1 LYQYDKYDHALVQ
14 ARVQQFRDQ
23 VERRLSGELSEE
35 EFLPLRLQNGLYL
48 QKQAYMLRVA
58 IPYGTLSSDQLR
70 TLSQIANLY
79 DKNYGHFTTRQNIQ
93 FNWIKLEEVPD
104 ILQLLANHEM
114 HAIQTSGNCVRNITT
129 EAFAGVASDELIDP
143 RPLAEILRQWST
155 VNPEFLYLPRKFKIA
170 ISSSEHDRAAVRSH
184 DIGLYLYRDKHEEMR
199 LKVMVGGGLG
209 RTPILNQLVREDL
222 PWQHLLTYVEAV
234 LRVYNRYGRR
244 DNKYK
249 ARIKILVKTLGVDA
263 FAQEV
268 EQEWEQIRDSFAEL
282 TLAEYQRVS
291 ANFTP
296 PAYKNLDAI
305 DLVYGSWMARD
316 SAFSTWVHNNTHS
329 HKVAGYVSVILS
341 TKPGPHVPPGDVT
354 GKQMSAIA
362 DLAEQFGFGEIRVTH
377 EQNLV
382 LPDIRKSDLYP
393 LWKILDDLNLAT
405 PNIGLLT
412 DVIVCP
418 GGDYCSLA
426 STRSLPVS
434 REIQQRFDKLDFL
447 HELGELSLNISG
459 CVNACG
465 HHHIGNIGILG
476 VDKKGEEF
484 FQITIGGAQGKNSA
498 IGKVIGPAFK
508 ADEVPNAID
517 RLLSTYL
524 DYREQDEVF
533 IETVH
538 RIGLLPFKERVY
550 KSAFKESA

>member
-1 LYQYDKYDHALVQ
+1 
-14 ARVQQFRDQ
+14 
-23 VERRLSGELSEE
+23 
-35 EFLPLRLQNGLYL
+35 
-48 QKQAYMLRVA
+48 
-58 IPYGTLSSDQLR
+58 
-70 TLSQIANLY
+70 
-79 DKNYGHFTTRQNIQ
+79 
-93 FNWIKLEEVPD
+93 
-104 ILQLLANHEM
+104 
-114 HAIQTSGNCVRNITT
+114 
-129 EAFAGVASDELIDP
+129 
-143 RPLAEILRQWST
+143 
-155 VNPEFLYLPRKFKIA
+155 
-170 ISSSEHDRAAVRSH
+170 
-184 DIGLYLYRDKHEEMR
+184 
-199 LKVMVGGGLG
+199 
-209 RTPILNQLVREDL
+209 
-222 PWQHLLTYVEAV
+222 
-234 LRVYNRYGRR
+234 
-244 DNKYK
+244 
-249 ARIKILVKTLGVDA
+249 
-263 FAQEV
+263 
-268 EQEWEQIRDSFAEL
+268 
-282 TLAEYQRVS
+282 
-291 ANFTP
+291 
-296 PAYKNLDAI
+296 
-305 DLVYGSWMARD
+305 
-316 SAFSTWVHNNTHS
+316 
-329 HKVAGYVSVILS
+329 
-341 TKPGPHVPPGDVT
+341 
-354 GKQMSAIA
+354 MSAIA

-393 LWKILDDLNLAT
+393 LWKILHDLNLAT

-484 FQITIGGAQGKNSA
+484 FQITIGGAQGKDSA
-498 IGKVIGPAFK
+498 IGRVIGPAFK

-524 DYREQDEVF
+524 DYREQDEPF

-550 KSAFKESA
+550 KSAVKEGA